1 MNAERLKQLRTEH
14 KGLRQVDLANSLG
27 ISASAYSSYEQGVR
41 EPDDATK
48 RQLADYFS
56 VSLDYLLD
64 RTEHRATPTTADVDV
79 QLAHL
84 LSELDDTGN
93 QTTLAG
99 KAMSTPERRVLR
111 EALAG
116 TLNVARTLA
125 KQHQDSG
132 QQRGE

>member
-14 KGLRQVDLANSLG
+14 KGLRQVDLASSLG

-48 RQLADYFS
+48 RRLADYFS

-64 RTEHRATPTTADVDV
+64 RTEHRATPTMADVDT
-79 QLAHL
+79 QLAHM
-84 LSELDDTGN
+84 LSELDDSDN
-93 QTTLAG
+93 QPTLAG
-99 KAMSTPERRVLR
+99 ATMSPTQRHILR

-116 TLNVARTLA
+116 TLNVARALA
-125 KQHQDSG
+125 KQPDSG
-132 QQRGE
+132 E

>member
-48 RQLADYFS
+48 RRLADYFS

-64 RTEHRATPTTADVDV
+64 RTEHRATPTMADVDI

-84 LSELDDTGN
+84 LSELDDGTSRSS
-93 QTTLAG
+93 LAG
-99 KAMSTPERRVLR
+99 KPLSMPERHILR

-116 TLNVARTLA
+116 TLNVARALA
-125 KQHQDSG
+125 S
-132 QQRGE
+132 QRHRSN

>member
-14 KGLRQVDLANSLG
+14 KGLRQVDLAQSLG

-48 RQLADYFS
+48 RRLADYFS

-64 RTEHRATPTTADVDV
+64 RTANRATPTTTDIDT

-84 LSELDDTGN
+84 LSELDDANN
-93 QTTLAG
+93 QAKLAG
-99 KAMSTPERRVLR
+99 KPITTPERRILR
-111 EALAG
+111 ESLAG
-116 TLNVARTLA
+116 TLNVARSLA
-125 KQHQDSG
+125 KQCQAS
-132 QQRGE
+132 QQRD

>member
-48 RQLADYFS
+48 RRLADYFS
-56 VSLDYLLD
+56 VSLDYLLG
-64 RTEHRATPTTADVDV
+64 RTEHRATPTLADVDT

-84 LSELDDTGN
+84 LSELDD
-93 QTTLAG
+93 QQSQPTLAG
-99 KAMSTPERRVLR
+99 AQMNQVQRSVLR
-111 EALAG
+111 ESLAG
-116 TLNVARTLA
+116 TLNVARALA
-125 KQHQDSG
+125 RSTAYGKHRSH
-132 QQRGE
+132 